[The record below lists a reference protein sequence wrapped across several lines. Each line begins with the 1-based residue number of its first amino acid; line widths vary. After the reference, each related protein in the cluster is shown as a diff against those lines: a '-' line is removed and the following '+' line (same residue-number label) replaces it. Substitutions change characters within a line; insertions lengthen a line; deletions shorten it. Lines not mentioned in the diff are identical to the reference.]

1 MSGVHLAPEEGV
13 FELAGPKPTWIWAH
27 TCPTPRC
34 PCRTAILACTSEGR
48 DVLLRQGAPIRNAW
62 NSGASHAQAAKEV
75 SGLLVFALD
84 IDSAAAY
91 PIDGHDHIDLNER
104 RDVAAVVER
113 LHGDLL
119 DELGRLWLKGKG
131 LADPEQTVQ
140 HANRIVIHGWRQGE
154 MVAWNDLLKGV
165 RRDLYRI
172 GDRVYEAS
180 ESYCPVPKC
189 DCSEVY
195 IAFDTR
201 APRGGPRAGSVRVLR
216 SAPPKLDPN
225 KARGELLEQ
234 LWTAFRARHARYEE
248 RFARRYEIVK
258 KLGARISAAEPPA
271 STSTT
276 RKVGPNDPCPCGSG
290 KKFKKCCRR

>member
-13 FELAGPKPTWIWAH
+13 FDLAGPKPIWTWAH

-34 PCRTAILACTSEGR
+34 PCRTAVLAATGEGR
-48 DVLLRQGAPIRNAW
+48 DVLLRQGAPIRDAW

-75 SGLLVFALD
+75 SGLLVFVLN

-91 PIDGHDHIDLNER
+91 PIDGHERIDLHER

-113 LHGDLL
+113 LDGDLL

-131 LADPEQTVQ
+131 LADPEQEVQ
-140 HANRIVIHGWRQGE
+140 RANRVVIHGWRQGE

-165 RRDLYRI
+165 RDDLYWL
-172 GDRVYEAS
+172 GDRLYEAS
-180 ESYCPVPKC
+180 EAYCPIPKC
-189 DCSEVY
+189 DCFEVY
-195 IAFDTR
+195 IGFDTR
-201 APRGGPRAGSVRVLR
+201 TPRGGPTAGSVRVLR
-216 SAPPKLDPN
+216 SVPPKLDPYRG
-225 KARGELLEQ
+225 RGELLEQ
-234 LWTAFRARHARYEE
+234 LWTAFRRRHARYEE

-258 KLGARISAAEPPA
+258 KAGARMQATEPAA

-276 RKVGPNDPCPCGSG
+276 RRVRPNDPRPGGSG
-290 KKFKKCCRR
+290 KKFKKC